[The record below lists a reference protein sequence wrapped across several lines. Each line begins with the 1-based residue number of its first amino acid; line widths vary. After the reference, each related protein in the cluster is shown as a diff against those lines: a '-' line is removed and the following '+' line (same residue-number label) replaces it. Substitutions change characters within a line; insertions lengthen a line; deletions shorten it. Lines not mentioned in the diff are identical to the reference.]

1 MHLYNLGK
9 VPWQETQLIY
19 HAPARLGR
27 ESLVLVSPERQG
39 LPFAFCKDKGR
50 CFGETPGA

>member
-9 VPWQETQLIY
+9 APWQETQLIY